1 MPEVVTLVRIPIAEI
16 ENSIRAKHVL
26 PKVLTDVH
34 LEGDTLVLYF
44 SDEARPNISAEEAPL
59 STYKVVQRK
68 RRAHRKRN
76 RMRTRGWEKV
86 ANFINSKGQKC
97 AIYKPFVDALNNQ
110 KLTAEEQRKLVERIL
125 RANRNKPSD
134 ISIRYFLE
142 NTLEY
147 LQNQALQTQPLYQ
160 KRDG

>member
-1 MPEVVTLVRIPIAEI
+1 MPEVVTLVRIPITEI
-16 ENSIRAKHVL
+16 ENSVRAKHVL

-44 SDEARPNISAEEAPL
+44 ADEARPPLSAEEAQIAK
-59 STYKVVQRK
+59 YNVVRRK

-76 RMRTRGWEKV
+76 RMKTRGWEKV

-97 AIYKPFVDALNNQ
+97 AIYEPFVDALRNPELNS
-110 KLTAEEQRKLVERIL
+110 EEQRKLVEKIL

-134 ISIRYFLE
+134 ISVRYFLE

-147 LQNQALQTQPLYQ
+147 LRSNEGQSFSQE
-160 KRDG
+160 KRAS